1 MLRHQSRRQRVDDR
15 RSQSFESIGHQFIDR
30 PRSDVRTRESFGQM
44 IDRLHAQQWTI
55 FHPLHLFHLRVR
67 DGKVM
72 SERFRLAEHLIF
84 DIHLIHILQRL
95 GNAEPHQLNVA
106 RTVGKISHQAAFR
119 SFAHLVDQHNVAAQ
133 LNVLHP
139 FYQIAN
145 AVHLRAVFVTIG
157 VGVQQVA
164 DGVHAHLGGEQR
176 SACGSDS
183 FKISD
188 VLIEIVQ
195 MSVVEQRKRFLVVE
209 YELNPARRQ
218 AEHGELSP
226 CGHDN
231 LRTCRCVAFRA
242 CRLRE
247 ASRGKGGECR

>member
-1 MLRHQSRRQRVDDR
+1 
-15 RSQSFESIGHQFIDR
+15 
-30 PRSDVRTRESFGQM
+30 M

-55 FHPLHLFHLRVR
+55 FHPLQLFHFGVGDR
-67 DGKVM
+67 KIM
-72 SERFRLAEHLIF
+72 PERFGLAEHLVF
-84 DIHLIHILQRL
+84 DIHLIHVLQRL

-106 RTVGKISHQAAFR
+106 RAVGKISHQAAFR

-139 FYQIAN
+139 FHQIAN
-145 AVHLRAVFVTIG
+145 AVHLRAVFVTIR

-231 LRTCRCVAFRA
+231 LRTCRCATFRA

-247 ASRGKGGECR
+247 ASRGQGGECR